1 MNDVVLSLAVQG
13 SVWMLKIAAPILLA
27 ALVVG
32 LIMGVIQAATQI
44 NEASLSFVPKLI
56 AIVVVLAIAGPWML
70 DSLVELVRASFT
82 GFKELIHS
90 S

>member
-13 SVWMLKIAAPILLA
+13 AVWMLKIAAPILLA

-70 DSLVELVRASFT
+70 DSLVELVRGSFT